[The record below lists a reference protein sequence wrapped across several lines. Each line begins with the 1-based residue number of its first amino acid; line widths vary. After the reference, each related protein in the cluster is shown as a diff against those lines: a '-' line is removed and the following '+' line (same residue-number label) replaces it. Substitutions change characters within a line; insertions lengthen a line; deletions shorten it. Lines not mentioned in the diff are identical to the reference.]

1 MGTYE
6 EKELIAGE
14 ALRVSEVNQ
23 SALHP
28 RLGRRFSRRVEPAEE
43 QRQAELLAKYF
54 RGLTDVT
61 RLRILDLLIRE
72 GELNVSEL
80 VERLGQPQGR
90 VSSHLA
96 CLRDCGY
103 VSARREGKFVYYRVA
118 DQRVPLLLALAKDM
132 LADHAEAIIA
142 CTRM

>member
-1 MGTYE
+1 MGTYQE
-6 EKELIAGE
+6 RELITGG
-14 ALRVSEVNQ
+14 ALRGDEADQ
-23 SALHP
+23 STLHP
-28 RLGRRFSRRVEPAEE
+28 RLGRRLPRRVEPQEAR
-43 QRQAELLAKYF
+43 RQAELLAKYF

-96 CLRDCGY
+96 CLRGCGY

>member
-1 MGTYE
+1 MGTRE
-6 EKELIAGE
+6 EIEPIADE
-14 ALRVSEVNQ
+14 ATR
-23 SALHP
+23 SAEMNAGTLHP
-28 RLGRRFSRRVEPAEE
+28 RLGRRPARRAESLE
-43 QRQAELLAKYF
+43 ARRQAELLAKYF

>member
-1 MGTYE
+1 MGTHE
-6 EKELIAGE
+6 ERELITGE
-14 ALRVSEVNQ
+14 ALRGSEVNQ
-23 SALHP
+23 GTLHP
-28 RLGRRFSRRVEPAEE
+28 RLGRRFARRVEPQEAR
-43 QRQAELLAKYF
+43 RQAELLAKYF

-80 VERLGQPQGR
+80 VERLDQPQGR

>member
-1 MGTYE
+1 MGTHE
-6 EKELIAGE
+6 ERELTTGE
-14 ALRVSEVNQ
+14 AWPGSEVNQ
-23 SALHP
+23 AAVHP
-28 RLGRRFSRRVEPAEE
+28 RLGRRFARRVEPPEAR
-43 QRQAELLAKYF
+43 RQAELLAKYF

-80 VERLGQPQGR
+80 VERLDQPQGR

-118 DQRVPLLLALAKDM
+118 DQRVPLLLALARDM

>member
-6 EKELIAGE
+6 ERELITGE
-14 ALRVSEVNQ
+14 APRDGEAEQ
-23 SALHP
+23 STLHP
-28 RLGRRFSRRVEPAEE
+28 RLGRRLTRRIEAQEAR
-43 QRQAELLAKYF
+43 RQAELLAKYF

-96 CLRDCGY
+96 CLRGCGY
-103 VSARREGKFVYYRVA
+103 VSARRAGKFVYYRVA

>member
-1 MGTYE
+1 MGTHE
-6 EKELIAGE
+6 EMDLITEETPRGGE
-14 ALRVSEVNQ
+14 VDQ
-23 SALHP
+23 GTLHP
-28 RLGRRFSRRVEPAEE
+28 RLGRRLARRVEPQEAR
-43 QRQAELLAKYF
+43 RQAELLAKYF

-80 VERLGQPQGR
+80 VERLDQSQGR